1 MHEFNTEYDDTLSDF
16 KKSIIDF
23 NKRVTEVSKNLSN
36 ITKEHE
42 DLSNAAHIAAG
53 AQDLLNVCSMKL
65 ETTDKELKK
74 ILKTLETKINN
85 DDFYKLI
92 QKKMD
97 RQEVNIPLNNS
108 LGFEYHRIR
117 GGKETNS
124 GMSQKGNI
132 TFRQNYQRHG
142 TLLGPKDR

>member
-1 MHEFNTEYDDTLSDF
+1 MHEFNTEYDDTLTEF

-74 ILKTLETKINN
+74 ILKTLDSKIDN

-97 RQEVNIPLNNS
+97 RQEVSMFLTYS
-108 LGFEYHRIR
+108 LGFEYYRI
-117 GGKETNS
+117 GWGEAKNP

-132 TFRQNYQRHG
+132 AFRQNHQRHG
-142 TLLGPKDR
+142 AVLGPKNC